1 MLPFASPTAPPIRKY
16 LRIAEAAV
24 HLNLSVAFLRKY
36 KALRQGPKFSKL
48 GDLIVYNVDDLDAWV
63 KSNLVQFKAA

>member
-1 MLPFASPTAPPIRKY
+1 MLPSASPTASPIRKY
-16 LRIAEAAV
+16 LRITEAAV
-24 HLNLSVAFLRKY
+24 YLNLSVAFLRKY

>member
-1 MLPFASPTAPPIRKY
+1 MLPSASPTASPIRKY
-16 LRIAEAAV
+16 LRITKAAV
-24 HLNLSVAFLRKY
+24 YLNLSVAFLRKY